1 MTLFINILNHTRYSE
16 KYIHRLMK
24 ETKIQARIRR
34 KKCNYL
40 KSNPETEAQ
49 NILHREFKAQWKN
62 QKWFINLYKSMAK
75 QKESTPRD
83 ALLYYIRSILTLICS
98 YQDKEV

>member
-1 MTLFINILNHTRYSE
+1 MIIEYNETFHGILGYRRMTLFINILNHTRYSE

-49 NILHREFKAQWKN
+49 RTNYPTFCQSR
-62 QKWFINLYKSMAK
+62 NLYFFTRMYKHAGLK
-75 QKESTPRD
+75 PF
-83 ALLYYIRSILTLICS
+83 LH
-98 YQDKEV
+98 